1 MICLIIYLSLLA
13 MSLGISLA
21 KHGEERRI
29 SFWQSLV
36 ALIIQLALLYG
47 AGLFDKYL

>member
-1 MICLIIYLSLLA
+1 MIYLIIYLSLLA
-13 MSLGISLA
+13 MALGISLA
-21 KHGEERRI
+21 KHGEESKI
-29 SFWQSLV
+29 SFWKSLV